1 MAKSVLT
8 ALAGVALLLAG
19 YAGADAFSDGM
30 SFGKGQQSTGTNAI
44 SNFNPEETLPDY
56 TANPPET
63 GYYGGVTSS
72 GVDMT
77 TPGMNALNTSEVGQ
91 TITES
96 ILNTPADNKPSLD
109 APFIT
114 AGTDMQ
120 DGAETVI
127 DPSFDDCQEQS
138 ATFTEITTHQC
149 NRTPAAELSCTR
161 TASIKENASTTQ
173 EKRTHT
179 QTATLTNRKYTS
191 TWYGSFTIPETSRL
205 LRVDVVTTTLP
216 VPYNS
221 ECKKTSSAS
230 SPDAACKNSIGESF
244 SAMGVSLPVT
254 VTAWPYFYR
263 RCSGGSNSS
272 FCQEYMNNGVATVNA
287 GFDQSQD
294 VTAGQTFALSKTSK
308 KNAEE
313 SLPFSVTITLTYEVT
328 VQTANPEVVWAESC
342 PFDKTEE
349 VLQQSICTQEGG
361 SRNVLINGQQYAVYS
376 DCWQYKDVYVSQEAD
391 NGTCGE
397 YMSNSA
403 CTVSG
408 TTCLESLAGVCL
420 SEMATFSCE
429 NKVSGTGMMCGGEFF
444 CTDGSCAQGE
454 TGTNNMFA
462 KAVSTLAAVAAAGE
476 DIAEFNEAD
485 VRAFTGTSQSCRKAM
500 AGFSNCC
507 KDSGWG
513 NDVGLASCS
522 SEEKALGKAKSKKL
536 TVKIGTYC
544 AHKAL
549 GVCLEKKESY
559 CQFDSKLAQIVQ
571 DQGRKGQLGIG
582 FGSASSP
589 NCRGITIDELQSIN
603 FDTLNFANFYS
614 DLEDGTTIPED
625 SELLEKAKEMIA
637 DKVAEA
643 SK

>member
-1 MAKSVLT
+1 MAKSLF
-8 ALAGVALLLAG
+8 AAIAGAMLVFSG
-19 YAGADAFSDGM
+19 YAAADAFSEGM
-30 SFGKGQQSTGTNAI
+30 SYGKGQQSTGTNAI
-44 SNFNPEETLPDY
+44 KNFKPEETIPGY
-56 TANPPET
+56 TASPPET
-63 GYYGGVTSS
+63 GYYGGVTSPGIDLTS
-72 GVDMT
+72 
-77 TPGMNALNTSEVGQ
+77 PGMNELNTSEVGQ
-91 TITES
+91 AITES

-120 DGAETVI
+120 DNAENVI
-127 DPSFDDCQEQS
+127 DPSFDDCQEQN
-138 ATFTEITTHQC
+138 ATFTEISTHQC
-149 NRTPAAELSCTR
+149 NRSPAARLYCTR
-161 TASIKENASTTQ
+161 TATIGGSWKDTLVTETYTVPNSEFTPVYDGNKGLTFTFKAPATGTVLSATYTFNVNDSADLYDFNFWGVA
-173 EKRTHT
+173 KTLLGRKHT
-179 QTATLTNRKYTS
+179 M
-191 TWYGSFTIPETSRL
+191 
-205 LRVDVVTTTLP
+205 TLP
-216 VPYNS
+216 GAVGASLTEGGASPSGSLISGACLPANQGRCREYA
-221 ECKKTSSAS
+221 KKTVDWLKGGTKA
-230 SPDAACKNSIGESF
+230 NMTIVLQ
-244 SAMGVSLPVT
+244 MRVT
-254 VTAWPYFYR
+254 GKEWV
-263 RCSGGSNSS
+263 
-272 FCQEYMNNGVATVNA
+272 
-287 GFDQSQD
+287 
-294 VTAGQTFALSKTSK
+294 
-308 KNAEE
+308 
-313 SLPFSVTITLTYEVT
+313 
-328 VQTANPEVVWAESC
+328 PEVVWSESC
-342 PFDKTEE
+342 PFDKQEE
-349 VLQQSICTQEGG
+349 VLQGSVCTEEGG
-361 SRNVLINGQQYAVYS
+361 NKTVVVNGKEHSVYS
-376 DCWQYKDVYVSQEAD
+376 ACWQYQDTYVSQEAD
-391 NGTCGE
+391 NGTCSE

-403 CTVSG
+403 CTVNG

-485 VRAFTGTSQSCRKAM
+485 VRAFTGNSQSCRKAM

-589 NCRGITIDELQSIN
+589 NCRGITIDELQSID

-625 SELLEKAKEMIA
+625 SELLEKAKQMIA
-637 DKVAEA
+637 DKMAEA
-643 SK
+643 GK

>member
-1 MAKSVLT
+1 MANP
-8 ALAGVALLLAG
+8 LLAAITGAALVISG
-19 YAGADAFSDGM
+19 YAAADAFSDGM
-30 SFGKGQQSTGTNAI
+30 SYGKGQQSTGTNAI
-44 SNFNPEETLPDY
+44 KNFSPEEVIPGY
-56 TANPPET
+56 TATPPET

-77 TPGMNALNTSEVGQ
+77 SPGMNELNTSDVGQ

-96 ILNTPADNKPSLD
+96 ILNTPSDNKPSLD

-120 DGAETVI
+120 GNAESVI
-127 DPSFDDCQEQS
+127 DPSFDNCQEQS

-149 NRTPAAELSCTR
+149 NRTPAAELYCTR
-161 TASIKENASTTQ
+161 TAGFGGEWKDTVENKYIIISHGQFSFSRSGKKIVFSFRAPEKGVVLNASLAITAGYAWLNSKVEFMNTTFNVSLLKGGSGTFPLGGAATMQ
-173 EKRTHT
+173 LAEGEIISGLSCSGNGGCTGT
-179 QTATLTNRKYTS
+179 VDDYIYNTLVNGSSTFTLT
-191 TWYGSFTIPETSRL
+191 L
-205 LRVDVVTTTLP
+205 LMQVGAKEW
-216 VPYNS
+216 VPS
-221 ECKKTSSAS
+221 
-230 SPDAACKNSIGESF
+230 
-244 SAMGVSLPVT
+244 
-254 VTAWPYFYR
+254 
-263 RCSGGSNSS
+263 
-272 FCQEYMNNGVATVNA
+272 
-287 GFDQSQD
+287 
-294 VTAGQTFALSKTSK
+294 
-308 KNAEE
+308 
-313 SLPFSVTITLTYEVT
+313 
-328 VQTANPEVVWAESC
+328 VVWSESC
-342 PFDKTEE
+342 PFDKSEE
-349 VLQQSICTQEGG
+349 VLTTSTCTVAGG
-361 SRNVLINGQQYAVYS
+361 YKPVVVGGKEYQVYS
-376 DCWQYKDVYVSQEAD
+376 DCWEYRDVYVSQEAD

-397 YMSNSA
+397 YMNNTA
-403 CTVSG
+403 CTVNG
-408 TTCLESLAGVCL
+408 TTCLESLAGICL
-420 SEMATFSCE
+420 SEAATFSCE
-429 NKVSGTGMMCGGEFF
+429 SKVSGTGMMCGGEFF

-485 VRAFTGTSQSCRKAM
+485 VRAFTGNSQSCRKVM

-522 SEEKALGKAKSKKL
+522 SEEKALGKAKEKKL

-544 AHKAL
+544 AHKVL
-549 GVCLEKKESY
+549 GVCVEKKESY

-614 DLEDGTTIPED
+614 DLENGSTIPED
-625 SELLEKAKEMIA
+625 NELLEKAKQIIA

-643 SK
+643 GK

>member
-1 MAKSVLT
+1 MAKPLLGAV
-8 ALAGVALLLAG
+8 AAVALVISG
-19 YAGADAFSDGM
+19 YVGADAFSDGM
-30 SFGKGQQSTGTNAI
+30 SYGKGQQSTGTNAI
-44 SNFNPEETLPDY
+44 KDFKPEEVIPGY

-77 TPGMNALNTSEVGQ
+77 SPGMNELNTSDIGQ

-120 DGAETVI
+120 DNAETVI
-127 DPSFDDCQEQS
+127 DPTFDDCQEQN

-149 NRTPAAELSCTR
+149 NRTPAVELSCTR
-161 TASIKENASTTQ
+161 TA
-173 EKRTHT
+173 
-179 QTATLTNRKYTS
+179 
-191 TWYGSFTIPETSRL
+191 TIGGHFVEDWRL
-205 LRVDVVTTTLP
+205 
-216 VPYNS
+216 
-221 ECKKTSSAS
+221 E
-230 SPDAACKNSIGESF
+230 
-244 SAMGVSLPVT
+244 T
-254 VTAWPYFYR
+254 VTYELSDQPSER
-263 RCSGGSNSS
+263 VGNDI
-272 FCQEYMNNGVATVNA
+272 VATVMPAISGEIVEAYYTWKNTSGNKPRFYMTISVLGTSITWHQKGGETNVSFKA
-287 GFDQSQD
+287 SPSTL
-294 VTAGQTFALSKTSK
+294 TAGVPFTSTHPRK
-308 KNAEE
+308 VNDG
-313 SLPFSVTITLTYEVT
+313 SGSLTYKKHTPLTLRLVIKVKTETWQPEVT
-328 VQTANPEVVWAESC
+328 WSEAC
-342 PFDKTEE
+342 PFDKSEE
-349 VLQQSICTQEGG
+349 VLMSSVCTEPGG
-361 SRNVLINGQQYAVYS
+361 YKTVAMGGKEYQVYS
-376 DCWQYKDVYVSQEAD
+376 ECWKYKDIYVSQDAD

-397 YMSNSA
+397 YMNNSA
-403 CTVSG
+403 CTVNG

-420 SEMATFSCE
+420 SEAATFSCE
-429 NKVSGTGMMCGGEFF
+429 SKVSGTGMMCGGEFF

-462 KAVSTLAAVAAAGE
+462 KAVSTLAAVASAGE

-522 SEEKALGKAKSKKL
+522 SEEKALGKAKEKKL

-549 GVCLEKKESY
+549 GVCLEKKERY

-571 DQGRKGQLGIG
+571 DQGRRGQLGIS
-582 FGSASSP
+582 FGKASSP
-589 NCRGITIDELQSIN
+589 DCRGITIDELQSID
-603 FDTLNFANFYS
+603 FDTLNFASFYS

-625 SELLEKAKEMIA
+625 SELLEKAKQMIA

-643 SK
+643 GK

>member
-1 MAKSVLT
+1 MAKSWLCVV
-8 ALAGVALLLAG
+8 AGMAFVLAG
-19 YAGADAFSDGM
+19 YACADAFSDGM
-30 SFGKGQQSTGTNAI
+30 SYGKGQQSTGTNAI
-44 SNFNPEETLPDY
+44 KNFSPEEVIPGY

-77 TPGMNALNTSEVGQ
+77 SPGMNELNTTGVG
-91 TITES
+91 TAITDS

-109 APFIT
+109 APFIS
-114 AGTDMQ
+114 AGTSMQ
-120 DGAETVI
+120 DNAENVV
-127 DPSFDDCQEQS
+127 DPGFDECQEQN

-149 NRTPAAELSCTR
+149 NRTPAAELSCMR
-161 TASIKENASTTQ
+161 TASIKENASTIQ
-173 EKRTHT
+173 ERRTHT
-179 QTATLTNRKYTS
+179 QTATLSNKAYTY
-191 TWYGSFTIPETSRL
+191 TWDGTFTIPETGKL
-205 LRVDVVTTTLP
+205 LRVDVASTTLP
-216 VPYNS
+216 IPYIS
-221 ECKKTSSAS
+221 ECSRTSSAS
-230 SPDAACKNSIGESF
+230 NSDNACKNAVSESF
-244 SAMGVSLPVT
+244 SAMGVNLPVT

-263 RCSGGSNSS
+263 RCVGSNSS
-272 FCQEYMNNGVATVNA
+272 VCYDYKHDGVASVDG
-287 GFDQSQD
+287 GFAQSLD
-294 VTAGQTFALSKTSK
+294 VMAGQTFPLLKTSK
-308 KNAEE
+308 KT
-313 SLPFSVTITLTYEVT
+313 STSGSSFGVTVTLTYEVT
-328 VQTANPEVVWAESC
+328 IQTANPEVVWAESC
-342 PFDKTEE
+342 PLDKTEE
-349 VLQQSICTQEGG
+349 VLQGSICTQEGG
-361 SRNVLINGQQYAVYS
+361 NRTVLINGQQYAVYS

-391 NGTCGE
+391 NGTCSE
-397 YMSNSA
+397 YMNNKA
-403 CTVSG
+403 CTVNG
-408 TTCLESLAGVCL
+408 TTCLESLAGICL

-476 DIAEFNEAD
+476 DIAEFNEAN
-485 VRAFTGTSQSCRKAM
+485 VRAFTGTAQRCRKAM

-522 SEEKALGKAKSKKL
+522 SEEKALGKAKEKKL

-544 AHKAL
+544 AHKVL
-549 GVCLEKKESY
+549 GVCVEKKESY

-582 FGSASSP
+582 FGKASSP
-589 NCRGITIDELQSIN
+589 DCRGITIDELQSIN

-614 DLEDGTTIPED
+614 DLEDGSTIPED
-625 SELLEKAKEMIA
+625 NELLEKAKQMIA

-643 SK
+643 GK

>member
-1 MAKSVLT
+1 MAKSWLCVV
-8 ALAGVALLLAG
+8 AGMAFVFAG

-30 SFGKGQQSTGTNAI
+30 SYGKGQQSTGTNAI
-44 SNFNPEETLPDY
+44 KNFSPEEVIPGY
-56 TANPPET
+56 TATPPET

-77 TPGMNALNTSEVGQ
+77 SPGMNELNTSDVGQ

-120 DGAETVI
+120 DNAESVV
-127 DPSFDDCQEQS
+127 DPSFDDCQEQN

-149 NRTPAAELSCTR
+149 NRTPAAELYCTR
-161 TASIKENASTTQ
+161 TAGFGGEWKDTVEN
-173 EKRTHT
+173 
-179 QTATLTNRKYTS
+179 KYIIIS
-191 TWYGSFTIPETSRL
+191 HGQFRFSR
-205 LRVDVVTTTLP
+205 
-216 VPYNS
+216 S
-221 ECKKTSSAS
+221 GKK
-230 SPDAACKNSIGESF
+230 IVFSF
-244 SAMGVSLPVT
+244 SAPEKGVVLNASLAITAGYAWLNSKVEFMNTTFNVSLLKGGSGTFPLGGAATMQLAEGEV
-254 VTAWPYFYR
+254 VSGLS
-263 RCSGGSNSS
+263 CSGNGGCTGTVDDYIYNTLVNGSS
-272 FCQEYMNNGVATVNA
+272 
-287 GFDQSQD
+287 
-294 VTAGQTFALSKTSK
+294 TF
-308 KNAEE
+308 
-313 SLPFSVTITLTYEVT
+313 TLTLLMQVGAKEWV
-328 VQTANPEVVWAESC
+328 PSVVWSESC
-342 PFDKTEE
+342 PFDKSEE
-349 VLQQSICTQEGG
+349 VLSTSVCTVAGG
-361 SRNVLINGQQYAVYS
+361 YKSVVVGGKEYQVYS
-376 DCWQYKDVYVSQEAD
+376 DCWEYRDVYVSQEAD

-397 YMSNSA
+397 YMNNSA
-403 CTVSG
+403 CTVNG
-408 TTCLESLAGVCL
+408 TTCLESLAGICL
-420 SEMATFSCE
+420 SEAATFSCE
-429 NKVSGTGMMCGGEFF
+429 NKVSGTGMMCGGQFF

-522 SEEKALGKAKSKKL
+522 SEEKALGKAKEKKL

-544 AHKAL
+544 AHKVL
-549 GVCLEKKESY
+549 GVCVEKKESY

-582 FGSASSP
+582 FGKASSP
-589 NCRGITIDELQSIN
+589 DCRGITIDELQSIN

-614 DLEDGTTIPED
+614 DLEDGSTIPED
-625 SELLEKAKEMIA
+625 SELLEKAKQMIA

-643 SK
+643 GK

>member
-1 MAKSVLT
+1 MAKPLLGAV
-8 ALAGVALLLAG
+8 AAVALVISG
-19 YAGADAFSDGM
+19 YVGADAFSDGM
-30 SFGKGQQSTGTNAI
+30 SYGKGQQSTGTNAI
-44 SNFNPEETLPDY
+44 KDFKPEEVIPGY

-77 TPGMNALNTSEVGQ
+77 SPGMNELNTSDIGQ

-120 DGAETVI
+120 DNAETVI
-127 DPSFDDCQEQS
+127 DPTFDDCQEQN

-149 NRTPAAELSCTR
+149 NRTPAVELSCTR
-161 TASIKENASTTQ
+161 TA
-173 EKRTHT
+173 
-179 QTATLTNRKYTS
+179 
-191 TWYGSFTIPETSRL
+191 TIGGHFVEDWRL
-205 LRVDVVTTTLP
+205 
-216 VPYNS
+216 
-221 ECKKTSSAS
+221 E
-230 SPDAACKNSIGESF
+230 
-244 SAMGVSLPVT
+244 T
-254 VTAWPYFYR
+254 VTYELSDQPSER
-263 RCSGGSNSS
+263 VGNDI
-272 FCQEYMNNGVATVNA
+272 VATVMPAISGEIVEAYYTWQNTSGNKPRFYMTISVLGTSITWHQKGGETNVSFKASPSTLAA
-287 GFDQSQD
+287 GVPF
-294 VTAGQTFALSKTSK
+294 TSTHPRK
-308 KNAEE
+308 VNDG
-313 SLPFSVTITLTYEVT
+313 SGSLTYKKHTPLTLRLVIKVKTETWQPEVT
-328 VQTANPEVVWAESC
+328 WSEAC
-342 PFDKTEE
+342 PFDKSEE
-349 VLQQSICTQEGG
+349 VLMSSVCTEPGG
-361 SRNVLINGQQYAVYS
+361 YKTLAMGGKEYQVYS
-376 DCWQYKDVYVSQEAD
+376 ECWKYKDIYVSQDAD

-397 YMSNSA
+397 YMNNSA
-403 CTVSG
+403 CTVNG

-420 SEMATFSCE
+420 SEAATFSCE
-429 NKVSGTGMMCGGEFF
+429 SKVSGTGMMCGGEFF

-462 KAVSTLAAVAAAGE
+462 QAVSVLAGVAAAGE

-522 SEEKALGKAKSKKL
+522 SEEKALGKAKEKKL
-536 TVKIGTYC
+536 TVKIGSYC

-549 GVCLEKKESY
+549 GVCLEKKERY

-571 DQGRKGQLGIG
+571 DQGRRGQLGIS
-582 FGSASSP
+582 FGKASSP
-589 NCRGITIDELQSIN
+589 DCRGITIDELQSID
-603 FDTLNFANFYS
+603 FDTLNFASFYS

-625 SELLEKAKEMIA
+625 SELLEKAKQMIA

-643 SK
+643 GK